1 MEEDFSFKNGYDT
14 CQRLVSF
21 YECWKDLNCQ
31 ISLGQFKT
39 ILDSRGLVEILLKRR
54 KYSIKANDKHAMMLK
69 YHTSRA
75 PSDKKEI
82 SIASRSRLHEKMVV
96 KHISHTDKNSS
107 GLKSQVTRK
116 THLKNCQPHPSRK
129 REI

>member
-1 MEEDFSFKNGYDT
+1 MNVEIN
-14 CQRLVSF
+14 
-21 YECWKDLNCQ
+21 W
-31 ISLGQFKT
+31 GQFKT

-54 KYSIKANDKHAMMLK
+54 RYNIKANDEHAMTLK
-69 YHTSRA
+69 YHTLRA

-82 SIASRSRLHEKMVV
+82 SKARRSKLHEKMLV
-96 KHISHTDKNSS
+96 KHISHIYKNSS

-116 THLKNCQPHPSRK
+116 THLKSCQPHPSRK

>member
-14 CQRLVSF
+14 CKRLVPF

-31 ISLGQFKT
+31 ISWGQFKT

-54 KYSIKANDKHAMMLK
+54 KYSIKANDEHTMTLK
-69 YHTSRA
+69 YHTLRA

-82 SIASRSRLHEKMVV
+82 SKARRSKLHEKMLV
-96 KHISHTDKNSS
+96 KHISHTYKNSS

-116 THLKNCQPHPSRK
+116 THLKSCKPHPSRN